1 MQRWQDFKATTS
13 GINPD
18 FNDYRIS
25 LGKTFADGWSGA
37 LQISEN
43 RNTAFFNG
51 SMSNLS
57 QNDTRDIGKR
67 RIAVSVTQVF

>member
-43 RNTAFFNG
+43 SNTAFFNG
-51 SMSNLS
+51 STSNLN

-67 RIAVSVTQVF
+67 RVAISVTRVF